1 MGLAMMCAA
10 MVPPETLRAM
20 FAVRA
25 REEMAECLLKLG
37 RKDEAQKWMVDA
49 ADIRK
54 KRNLGRNALFAG
66 QVQAQSGQRT
76 IEGRIKEEK
85 KKSKK
90 DPAYW
95 QDRARYYRG
104 RKEPALEEDALQKGL
119 ALTTPRTA
127 EPQRHSRGHTDWRR
141 RLLGDYARFLKREK
155 RIGDAVA
162 LLRKELKDAP
172 ALSESAAEAARRLA
186 FDFAREIRA
195 ADTVLWNWIASR
207 PKWEHTEERLLWRL
221 LESAEPDDL
230 DRHFIRAEQL
240 VPGQDPSRASTL
252 GWIVNRMHF
261 PKRSIPLLKY
271 AVEKAQDKDL
281 KERTSFTLFESYLD
295 VGDWKH
301 AEELFPE
308 AAKRLT
314 PKELPKWY
322 ARVAVAAAKAGAK
335 SDAMRIWRRVANVN
349 LSRIYGLEDMVKAE
363 MADELKDFYREMSR
377 QMPSSE
383 APARALKMLEQE

>member
-1 MGLAMMCAA
+1 M
-10 MVPPETLRAM
+10 
-20 FAVRA
+20 
-25 REEMAECLLKLG
+25 
-37 RKDEAQKWMVDA
+37 
-49 ADIRK
+49 
-54 KRNLGRNALFAG
+54 
-66 QVQAQSGQRT
+66 
-76 IEGRIKEEK
+76 
-85 KKSKK
+85 
-90 DPAYW
+90 
-95 QDRARYYRG
+95 
-104 RKEPALEEDALQKGL
+104 
-119 ALTTPRTA
+119 
-127 EPQRHSRGHTDWRR
+127 
-141 RLLGDYARFLKREK
+141 
-155 RIGDAVA
+155 A

-186 FDFAREIRA
+186 FNFDREIRA

-240 VPGQDPSRASTL
+240 VSGQDPSRASTL
-252 GWIVNRMHF
+252 GWIMNRMHF
-261 PKRSIPLLKY
+261 PKRSIPLLTY
-271 AVEKAQDKDL
+271 AVEKAQDKEL
-281 KERTSFTLFESYLD
+281 KEQTNFTLLESYLD

-349 LSRIYGLEDMVKAE
+349 LSLIYGLEDMVKAE
-363 MADELKDFYREMSR
+363 MADELKNFYREMSR